1 MDALDVGRNKPV
13 RVTARTGVSGKYPP
27 NSPETPP
34 RATRLDG
41 LIPAYIRVRHS
52 SVHIEMTLFDRLVYK
67 DESRS
72 LGTRVMF
79 GVV

>member
-34 RATRLDG
+34 HATRLDG